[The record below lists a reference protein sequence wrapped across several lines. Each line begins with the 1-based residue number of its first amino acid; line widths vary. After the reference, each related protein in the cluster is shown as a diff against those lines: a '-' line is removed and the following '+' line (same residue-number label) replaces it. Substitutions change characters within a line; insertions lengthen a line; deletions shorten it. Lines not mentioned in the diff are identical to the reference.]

1 MRTATDAAGVT
12 AELAA
17 VPAHERVALVDPRF
31 VGHAHALRLALTDPR
46 FPAATVRGALTAQ
59 PEARAVLVRAVTAAA
74 ATARTSDGGAPT
86 AAPAPGSAESPEH
99 VAASTVVP
107 TTVPD
112 RAEETQPPV
121 GSAPGPGADDRS
133 GDAGAPGA
141 AVASGAADRAD
152 AAVHAPDA
160 AHASGEYAESRSR
173 TRPSGAAT
181 ALGAAAAPTT
191 AGAVGRATR
200 TDAPGTT
207 APDRAAGTGVR
218 AGGAAHAADSF
229 ATRSPS
235 ESSAE
240 VATMGAAN
248 APNAAAPGE
257 AAHVASPDRT
267 ADGLAAPSR
276 SVAPA
281 EVAATHGAA
290 DAHSWVD
297 DIAAALDAG
306 GVALHRP
313 ELGVL
318 VASVPADALSRAK
331 AQDAVDAVD
340 DERVRL
346 RSAVKA
352 RDGFFTTFCISPY
365 SRYIARWC
373 ARRGLTPNQ
382 VTTASLLTA
391 LIAAA
396 CAATGTRPGFVSAGV
411 LLIASFVLDC
421 TDGQLARYSLQYST
435 LGAWLDATFDRAKE
449 YAYYAG
455 LALGAA
461 RADGDDVWA
470 LALGA
475 MVLQTCRHVVDFAF
489 NEANH
494 DATGNTS
501 PTAALS
507 GRLDSVGWTVWVRRM
522 IVLPIGERW
531 AMIAVL
537 TAFTTPR
544 ITFYATL
551 IGCALAACYTTA
563 GRVLRSLTR
572 RAGRTDR
579 AARALA
585 ELADSGPLA
594 ELVAKAAPRGA
605 SSYLA
610 PVSAALGATA
620 VLAGAAATGFGSW
633 VPVGCAVLYAV
644 LAGVAV
650 TAPLKGPLD
659 WLVPPLFRAAEYGT
673 ILILAACSEVN
684 GALPAAFGLVAAVAY
699 HHYDTVYRIRGG
711 TGAPPHRLVRAIGGH
726 EGRTVAVTAAA
737 ALLHHQNQGF
747 TIALTALAAALALAV
762 LIESIRFWVSSGAPA
777 VHDES
782 GEPA

>member
-1 MRTATDAAGVT
+1 MRTAADAAGVT

-31 VGHAHALRLALTDPR
+31 VGHVHTLRLALTDPR
-46 FPAATVRGALTAQ
+46 FPAAAVRGALTVQA
-59 PEARAVLVRAVTAAA
+59 EARTALVRAVTAAA
-74 ATARTSDGGAPT
+74 TTARPAGTEDGAPT
-86 AAPAPGSAESPEH
+86 ATPAQALGPAESLER
-99 VAASTVVP
+99 VAAVP
-107 TTVPD
+107 ATVPD
-112 RAEETQPPV
+112 RAGEAQPPV
-121 GSAPGPGADDRS
+121 GSAPGPGAD
-133 GDAGAPGA
+133 APL
-141 AVASGAADRAD
+141 R
-152 AAVHAPDA
+152 APDA
-160 AHASGEYAESRSR
+160 AHASDEYAGSRSR
-173 TRPSGAAT
+173 TRPSGPAT
-181 ALGAAAAPTT
+181 ALGAADSPTT
-191 AGAVGRATR
+191 AGAAGRATC
-200 TDAPGTT
+200 TDAAGTA
-207 APDRAAGTGVR
+207 APDRAADTGVR
-218 AGGAAHAADSF
+218 AGGAAHTADSS
-229 ATRSPS
+229 ATRSP
-235 ESSAE
+235 
-240 VATMGAAN
+240 
-248 APNAAAPGE
+248 
-257 AAHVASPDRT
+257 
-267 ADGLAAPSR
+267 

-281 EVAATHGAA
+281 EVAAMGGAA
-290 DAHSWVD
+290 EARSRVD
-297 DIAAALDAG
+297 DLADALDAE
-306 GVALHRP
+306 GVPLHRP

-318 VASVPADALSRAK
+318 VAAVPVDAAARA
-331 AQDAVDAVD
+331 AARDAVDAVD

-346 RSAVKA
+346 RSAVKS

-461 RADGDDVWA
+461 RADGGGDDVWA

-507 GRLDSVGWTVWVRRM
+507 GRLDSVGWTVWLRRM

-537 TAFTTPR
+537 TALTTPR
-544 ITFYATL
+544 ITFYALL

-572 RAGRTDR
+572 RAERTDR

-585 ELADSGPLA
+585 ELTDSGSPA
-594 ELVAKAAPRGA
+594 ELVAKAVRRGR

-610 PVSAALGATA
+610 PLAAALGTAA
-620 VLAGAAATGFGSW
+620 VLAGTAAAGFGSW

-650 TAPLKGPLD
+650 AAPLQGPLD

-726 EGRTVAVTAAA
+726 EGRTVVVTAAA
-737 ALLHHQNQGF
+737 ALLHQNQGF
-747 TIALTALAAALALAV
+747 TIALTALAAVLALTV